1 MNFDVRD
8 FGAAGDGSTKD
19 TVAIQKTIDQ
29 CSKHGGTVNVPAGTY
44 LCGTIWL
51 KDNVNLYLDAGA
63 VIQASSE
70 LEDYNPDDAFSQ
82 NQAFTQEN
90 VTGAHLI
97 IALEANNVS
106 ISGQG
111 TINGRGEAFFDK
123 SRLNGSN
130 WAIKDKRPGQM
141 IYFCECSNVTVSGI
155 SLINSPYWTLFL
167 HGCTDVIIH
176 GLRINNPPKTQNG
189 DGVDIDCCTN
199 VTMSDCIIFSGD
211 DCITL
216 RAHNK
221 TLKNKA
227 MECRN
232 VTISNCVLST
242 ICNAVRVGVGDGTV
256 QDCTISNIV
265 ITDSRNGLCI
275 ISKYSERAIRGA
287 TIDNISFSNIVMDT
301 IMPFYIATGA
311 GGEAPIS
318 NIYFE
323 NIRAKARK
331 GSYLAGEVAAPLRNI
346 SFTNVKVD
354 MYDGKDY
361 VASPEELASMHREW
375 HKSRPAAFFL
385 RNVKDSEFFKIDI
398 CWSDVDDVWRHIFM
412 LENVTGAGIKYLS
425 SKTPELPSFA
435 EPVKMD
441 SNCDVKL
448 ENCSLSKGNL

>member
-1 MNFDVRD
+1 
-8 FGAAGDGSTKD
+8 
-19 TVAIQKTIDQ
+19 
-29 CSKHGGTVNVPAGTY
+29 
-44 LCGTIWL
+44 
-51 KDNVNLYLDAGA
+51 
-63 VIQASSE
+63 
-70 LEDYNPDDAFSQ
+70 
-82 NQAFTQEN
+82 
-90 VTGAHLI
+90 
-97 IALEANNVS
+97 
-106 ISGQG
+106 
-111 TINGRGEAFFDK
+111 
-123 SRLNGSN
+123 
-130 WAIKDKRPGQM
+130 M
-141 IYFCECSNVTVSGI
+141 IYFCECSNVTVSGV
-155 SLINSPYWTLFL
+155 SLINAPYWTLFL

-176 GLRINNPPKTQNG
+176 GLRIKNPPQTQNG

-221 TLKNKA
+221 TLKDKA

-232 VTISNCVLST
+232 VTISNCVLSS

-256 QDCTISNIV
+256 KDCTISNIV

-287 TIDNISFSNIVMDT
+287 TINNIAFSNIVMDT

-331 GSYLAGEVAAPLRNI
+331 GSYLAGEVTAPLRNLC
-346 SFTNVKVD
+346 FTNVKVD
-354 MYDGKDY
+354 MYDGKDH

-375 HKSRPAAFFL
+375 HKGRPAAFFL
-385 RNVKDSEFFKIDI
+385 RNVKDSEFFRIDI

-412 LENVTGAGIKYLS
+412 MENVTDTGIKYLS
-425 SKTPELPSFA
+425 SKTPELSAFA

-441 SNCDVKL
+441 SNCDVTF
-448 ENCSLSKGNL
+448 ESCSF